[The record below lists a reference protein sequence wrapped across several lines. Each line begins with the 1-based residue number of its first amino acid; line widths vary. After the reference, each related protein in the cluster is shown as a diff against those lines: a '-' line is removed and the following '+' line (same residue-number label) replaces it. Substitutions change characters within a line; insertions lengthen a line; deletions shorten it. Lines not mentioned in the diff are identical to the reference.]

1 MSIGKLSAVAVKQAK
16 PADKP
21 YKMTDG
27 GGMYLLVDVKGG
39 KYWRMNYRFAGKR
52 KTLALGAYPP
62 TVWLKPAKHGT
73 RPASYSRK
81 TRTRAWSRRLES

>member
-1 MSIGKLSAVAVKQAK
+1 MRLPPVGIHGVQKMSIGKLSAIAVKQAK

-27 GGMYLLVDVKGG
+27 GGMYLLIDVKGG

-52 KTLALGAYPP
+52 KTLANHL
-62 TVWLKPAKHGT
+62 PAT
-73 RPASYSRK
+73 DC
-81 TRTRAWSRRLES
+81 